1 MKKMIM
7 AEFTGKKHAGYF
19 RLKPVYKVGAGAT
32 CPRCGSLTHIGVTTC
47 EVKTLNNKWWYDAEA
62 KRGNHIAG
70 VGKLVCQAVSLLIGL
85 LAGVAVWYM
94 ICVAFFAGV

>member
-7 AEFTGKKHAGYF
+7 AEFTGKKHAGFF
-19 RLKPVYKVGAGAT
+19 RAKPVYKVGAGAT

-47 EVKTLNNKWWYDAEA
+47 EVKTL
-62 KRGNHIAG
+62 RGNHIAG

-85 LAGVAVWYM
+85 LAGAAVWYM
-94 ICVAFFAGV
+94 ICVSFWAGV

>member
-47 EVKTLNNKWWYDAEA
+47 EVKTLNNKWWYDA
-62 KRGNHIAG
+62 
-70 VGKLVCQAVSLLIGL
+70 VGLLIGL
-85 LAGVAVWYM
+85 LAGAAVWYM

>member
-32 CPRCGSLTHIGVTTC
+32 CPRCGSPAHIGVTTC
-47 EVKTLNNKWWYDAEA
+47 EVKTLNNKWWYDA
-62 KRGNHIAG
+62 GG
-70 VGKLVCQAVSLLIGL
+70 LLIGL
-85 LAGVAVWYM
+85 LAGASVWYM
-94 ICVAFFAGV
+94 ICVAFWAGV